1 MARKINQELLN
12 EEVRRMKMLTE
23 YSFYVGEDNIKD
35 YDNTDNLILGEE
47 GEEGEEDEPS
57 SDNQDA
63 PIDGEEEVDID
74 SLGGEELDL
83 PDTEEPEMGADE
95 LGADELGGDELG
107 GDELGGDELGSDEL
121 GGDELDNSGDVEID
135 VTALVKGSEE
145 AKASADQANQS
156 ISALMGKFDELMS
169 KVSSMDSI
177 TSKIDNLENELE
189 KRTPTPEEKLEM
201 RSFDSYPYNL
211 KLTDFW
217 ANKEGKYAVMGNNN
231 EKIAGTPEEEKEY
244 ILRQKDIDDNFN
256 SREIQQS
263 FDTDEYEEEDY

>member
-1 MARKINQELLN
+1 MAKKINQELLN

-23 YSFYVGEDNIKD
+23 YSFYVGEDNIRD
-35 YDNTDNLILGEE
+35 YDDTDNLILGEE
-47 GEEGEEDEPS
+47 GEEDELDPS
-57 SDNQDA
+57 LDNQEA
-63 PIDGEEEVDID
+63 PVDGEEEIDVD

-83 PDTEEPEMGADE
+83 PDTDTADIEEPEMGADD
-95 LGADELGGDELG
+95 LGDE
-107 GDELGGDELGSDEL
+107 ELGSDEL
-121 GGDELDNSGDVEID
+121 GSDEFGGDELDNGGDDVEID

>member
-1 MARKINQELLN
+1 MAKKINQELLN

-23 YSFYVGEDNIKD
+23 YSFYVGEDNIRD
-35 YDNTDNLILGEE
+35 YDDTDNLILGEE
-47 GEEGEEDEPS
+47 GEEDELDPS
-57 SDNQDA
+57 LDNQEA
-63 PIDGEEEVDID
+63 PVDGEEEIDVD

-83 PDTEEPEMGADE
+83 PDTDTADIEEPEMGADD
-95 LGADELGGDELG
+95 LGDE
-107 GDELGGDELGSDEL
+107 ELGSDEF
-121 GGDELDNSGDVEID
+121 GGDELDNGGDDVEID